1 MASLI
6 PIEQQRTQG
15 LVDLPNAPNVE
26 IQTGMESFARAAFG
40 AAGALDKANEES
52 QIRAQREYEQELKIQ
67 SMQLET
73 EMTTQIFELNNKY
86 TYAPDDLG
94 QAIDAYKKDFMKN
107 IIDPGQ
113 YAVFENAFEMKKMSS
128 VNAALQNYK
137 KQNVQFTEL
146 NARKLVD
153 SNLNAMSQTASQFF
167 GQEQS
172 AQVTSSMAIMQA
184 YNGILQAYNQTD
196 SDGNL
201 IFTPLQI
208 VNGIQQADK
217 NLNESL
223 FNGWLN
229 SQTSEEEIFRVLQSG
244 QLNVL
249 LPDGQGGI
257 NTINVLSGMD
267 PKYLQNVQEK
277 IIARKEGQF
286 NKINTALE
294 KKEYAK
300 YFALKGTP
308 IPSLDLADPASFVE
322 RKKFF
327 DDQSQN
333 DPNLRGVF
341 FPLLMKEEVDGIA
354 SQVESLPANQ
364 RGAFLSELTEKNS
377 NAINDEILSSLFEKD
392 PNLALATSY
401 SKIDDG
407 ITNNIIF
414 GQELRKSKSVEMD
427 EAAIKKDAIADLNG
441 VENPEFREMAIQGI
455 LNMAAVEA
463 ANGKDIANDDSAIKA
478 IKEKMGL
485 NVLEYKGGR
494 VLPFRKDGKYVT
506 QTELKDTLNTLD
518 NTFLKSIGHAVPGYF
533 DTKQKK
539 FVTIDVED
547 VLNKAT
553 LGTYSNGM
561 YNVKDSTI
569 EWAAL
574 DANGQPLVDDFG
586 DVKPFMLNM
595 IQITKKDNIQPTK
608 PQPLQPSKV
617 PFNIPKNINPFEGL
631 PTQDQ
636 RGSTGIDKLKSDAD
650 SVIKDLE
657 KSLGM

>member
-15 LVDLPNAPNVE
+15 VVDLPNAPNIE
-26 IQTGMESFARAAFG
+26 IQTGMESFAKAAFG
-40 AAGALDKANEES
+40 AAGAINKANEES

-67 SMQLET
+67 SLQLET
-73 EMTTQIFELNNKY
+73 EMTTQIFDLNNKY
-86 TYAPDDLG
+86 AYAPDDLG

-107 IIDPGQ
+107 IIDPTQ

-128 VNAALQNYK
+128 VNSALQNYK

-153 SNLNAMSQTASQFF
+153 SNLNAINQTASQFF

-184 YNGILQAYNQTD
+184 YNGILQAYNQTN

-208 VNGIQQADK
+208 VNGIREADK

-229 SQTSEEEIFRVLQSG
+229 SQTSEEEVFRVLQGG
-244 QLNVL
+244 QLNVS
-249 LPDGQGGI
+249 LPDRQGGT

-267 PKYLQNVQEK
+267 PQYLRNVQEK

-294 KKEYAK
+294 KKDYPK

-322 RKKFF
+322 RKRFF

-341 FPLLMKEEVDGIA
+341 FPILMKEEVDGIA
-354 SQVESLPANQ
+354 AQVESLPANQ

-518 NTFLKSIGHAVPGYF
+518 NTFLKNIGHAVPGYF

-574 DANGQPLVDDFG
+574 DANGQPFVDDFG
-586 DVKPFMLNM
+586 DVKPFMLDM
-595 IQITKKDNIQPTK
+595 IHIVKKDKIEPPK
-608 PQPLQPSKV
+608 PQLLMPSKGPV
-617 PFNIPKNINPFEGL
+617 KMPKNINPFEGL
-631 PTQDQ
+631 PTQAE
-636 RGSTGIDKLKSDAD
+636 REAESNSIME
-650 SVIKDLE
+650 DLQ
-657 KSLGM
+657 KSLGF

>member
-1 MASLI
+1 MVSPI
-6 PIEQQRTQG
+6 PVLEQRTQG
-15 LVDLPNAPNVE
+15 VVDLPNAPDPIAQNGFNSFVE
-26 IQTGMESFARAAFG
+26 AAIN
-40 AAGALDKANEES
+40 ASSALEKTQQEAE
-52 QIRAQREYEQELKIQ
+52 IRAEKEYQQELKIQ

-73 EMTTQIFELNNKY
+73 DMTTQIFELNNKY
-86 TYAPDDLG
+86 AFAPDDLG

-107 IIDPGQ
+107 IIDPTQ
-113 YAVFENAFEMKKMSS
+113 YAVFDNAFEMKKMSS

-217 NLNESL
+217 NLNEGL

-229 SQTSEEEIFRVLQSG
+229 SQTNEEEIFRVLQSG

-249 LPDGQGGI
+249 LPDGQGGV

-267 PKYLQNVQEK
+267 SNYLQNVQEK
-277 IIARKEGQF
+277 IIARKEGQL

-294 KKEYAK
+294 KKEFSK

-341 FPLLMKEEVDGIA
+341 FPLLMREEVDGIA
-354 SQVESLPANQ
+354 AQVESLPANQ

-414 GQELRKSKSVEMD
+414 GQELRKSKSVEMN

-574 DANGQPLVDDFG
+574 DANGQPLVDNFG
-586 DVKPFMLNM
+586 DVMPFMLDM
-595 IQITKKDNIQPTK
+595 INIVKNENIKPKKIPQTMEDFVKPTK
-608 PQPLQPSKV
+608 IDITPLS
-617 PFNIPKNINPFEGL
+617 IPEKNQKNNQNTL
-631 PTQDQ
+631 D
-636 RGSTGIDKLKSDAD
+636 GIF
-650 SVIKDLE
+650 
-657 KSLGM
+657 GF

>member
-1 MASLI
+1 MVSPI
-6 PIEQQRTQG
+6 PVLEQRTQG
-15 LVDLPNAPNVE
+15 VVDLPNAPDPIAQNGFNSFVE
-26 IQTGMESFARAAFG
+26 ATINASS
-40 AAGALDKANEES
+40 ALEKS
-52 QIRAQREYEQELKIQ
+52 QQEAEIRAEREYQQELKIQ

-73 EMTTQIFELNNKY
+73 DMTTQIFELNNKY
-86 TYAPDDLG
+86 AFAPKDLET
-94 QAIDAYKKDFMKN
+94 ALNEYKKDFMKN
-107 IIDPGQ
+107 IIDPTQ
-113 YAVFENAFEMKKMSS
+113 YAVFDNAFEIKKMASI
-128 VNAALQNYK
+128 NAAFQNYR

-217 NLNESL
+217 NLNEGL

-229 SQTSEEEIFRVLQSG
+229 SQTDEDEVFRVLQSG

-249 LPDGQGGI
+249 LPDGQRGV

-267 PKYLQNVQEK
+267 PKFLQNVQEK
-277 IIARKEGQF
+277 IIARKEGQL

-294 KKEYAK
+294 KKDYPK

-341 FPLLMKEEVDGIA
+341 FPLLMREEVDGIA
-354 SQVESLPANQ
+354 AQVESLPANQ

-401 SKIDDG
+401 TKIDDD

-427 EAAIKKDAIADLNG
+427 EASLKKGAIADLNG
-441 VENPEFREMAIQGI
+441 VENPEFRAMAIDGI
-455 LNMAAVEA
+455 LNMAAVKA
-463 ANGKDIANDDSAIKA
+463 AKGEILDEEAIKS

-518 NTFLKSIGHAVPGYF
+518 NIFLKSINHAVPGYF

-574 DANGQPLVDDFG
+574 DANGQPFVDNFG
-586 DVKPFMLNM
+586 DVMPFMLDM
-595 IQITKKDNIQPTK
+595 INIVKNENIKPKKIPQTMEDFVKPTK
-608 PQPLQPSKV
+608 IDITPLS
-617 PFNIPKNINPFEGL
+617 IPEKNQKNNQNTL
-631 PTQDQ
+631 D
-636 RGSTGIDKLKSDAD
+636 GIF
-650 SVIKDLE
+650 
-657 KSLGM
+657 GF

>member
-217 NLNESL
+217 NLNEGL

-229 SQTSEEEIFRVLQSG
+229 SQTNEEEIFRVLQSG

-277 IIARKEGQF
+277 IIARKEGQL

-294 KKEYAK
+294 KKEFSK

-414 GQELRKSKSVEMD
+414 GQELRKSKSIEMD
-427 EAAIKKDAIADLNG
+427 EPMITKTAIAGLNG
-441 VENPEFREMAIQGI
+441 VEDPEFRKMAVEGI
-455 LNMAAVEA
+455 LNMAAVQA
-463 ANGKDIANDDSAIKA
+463 AKGAVIDITAIDG
-478 IKEKMGL
+478 IREKMGL

-494 VLPFRKDGKYVT
+494 VLPFWKDGKYVT

-586 DVKPFMLNM
+586 DVMPFMLNM
-595 IQITKKDNIQPTK
+595 IQITKKDNVQPTK

-631 PTQDQ
+631 PTQAE
-636 RGSTGIDKLKSDAD
+636 REAEKNSIME
-650 SVIKDLE
+650 DLQ
-657 KSLGM
+657 KSLGF

>member
-1 MASLI
+1 MVSLI

-15 LVDLPNAPNVE
+15 VVDLPGAPDVE

-40 AAGALDKANEES
+40 AAGAIDKANQES

-73 EMTTQIFELNNKY
+73 EMTTQIFDLNNKY
-86 TYAPDDLG
+86 AYAPDDLG

-107 IIDPGQ
+107 IIDPTQ

-128 VNAALQNYK
+128 VNSALQNYK

-153 SNLNAMSQTASQFF
+153 SNLNAINQTASQFF

-172 AQVTSSMAIMQA
+172 AQITSSMAIMQA

-229 SQTSEEEIFRVLQSG
+229 SQTSEEEVFRVLEGG
-244 QLNVL
+244 QLNVS
-249 LPDGQGGI
+249 LPDGQGGT

-267 PKYLQNVQEK
+267 PQYLRNVQEK

-322 RKKFF
+322 RKRFF
-327 DDQSQN
+327 DDQSQT

-341 FPLLMKEEVDGIA
+341 FPILMKEEVDGIA
-354 SQVESLPANQ
+354 AQVESLPANQ

-377 NAINDEILSSLFEKD
+377 TSINTEILSSLFEKD

-401 SKIDDG
+401 AKIDED
-407 ITNNIIF
+407 ISNNIIF

-427 EAAIKKDAIADLNG
+427 EPMITKTAIAGLNG
-441 VENPEFREMAIQGI
+441 VEDPEFRKMAVEGI
-455 LNMAAVEA
+455 LNMAAVQA
-463 ANGKDIANDDSAIKA
+463 AKGAVIDITAIDG
-478 IKEKMGL
+478 IREKMGL

-506 QTELKDTLNTLD
+506 QTELKATLNTLD

-574 DANGQPLVDDFG
+574 DANGEPLVDDFG
-586 DVKPFMLNM
+586 DVKPFMLDM
-595 IQITKKDNIQPTK
+595 IHIVKKDKIEPPK
-608 PQPLQPSKV
+608 PQLLTTSKGPV
-617 PFNIPKNINPFEGL
+617 KMPKNINPFEVL
-631 PTQDQ
+631 PTQEEKEAE
-636 RGSTGIDKLKSDAD
+636 SNSIME
-650 SVIKDLE
+650 DLQ
-657 KSLGM
+657 KTFGF

>member
-1 MASLI
+1 MVSPI
-6 PIEQQRTQG
+6 PVLEQRTQG
-15 LVDLPNAPNVE
+15 VVDLPNAPDPIAQNGFNSFVE
-26 IQTGMESFARAAFG
+26 AAIN
-40 AAGALDKANEES
+40 ASSALEKS
-52 QIRAQREYEQELKIQ
+52 QQEAEIRAEREYQQELKIQ

-73 EMTTQIFELNNKY
+73 DMTTQIFELNNKY
-86 TYAPDDLG
+86 AFAPKDLE
-94 QAIDAYKKDFMKN
+94 AALNEYKKDFMKN
-107 IIDPGQ
+107 IIDPTQ
-113 YAVFENAFEMKKMSS
+113 YAVFDNAFEMKKMAS
-128 VNAALQNYK
+128 VNAAFQNYR

-146 NARKLVD
+146 NSRKLVE
-153 SNLNAMSQTASQFF
+153 SNLNSINQMASQLF

-172 AQVTSSMAIMQA
+172 AQVTSSMAITQA
-184 YNGILQAYNQTD
+184 YNSILQSYNQTD

-201 IFTPLQI
+201 IFTPNQI
-208 VNGIQQADK
+208 VAGIREVDK
-217 NLNESL
+217 TLNESL

-229 SQTSEEEIFRVLQSG
+229 SQTDEDEVFRVLQSG
-244 QLNVL
+244 QLNIS
-249 LPDGQGGI
+249 LPDGQGGV

-267 PKYLQNVQEK
+267 PKFLQNVQEK
-277 IIARKEGQF
+277 IIARKEGQL

-294 KKEYAK
+294 KKEFSK

-341 FPLLMKEEVDGIA
+341 FPLLMREEVDGIA
-354 SQVESLPANQ
+354 AQVESLPANQ

-401 SKIDDG
+401 TKIDDD

-427 EAAIKKDAIADLNG
+427 EAALKKGAIADLNG
-441 VENPEFREMAIQGI
+441 VENPEFREMAVEGI
-455 LNMAAVEA
+455 LNMAAVKA
-463 ANGKDIANDDSAIKA
+463 AKGEILNEEAIKS
-478 IKEKMGL
+478 IKERMGL

-494 VLPFRKDGKYVT
+494 VLPFWKNGKYVT

-518 NTFLKSIGHAVPGYF
+518 NTFLKSINHAVPGYF

-574 DANGQPLVDDFG
+574 DANGQPLVDNFG
-586 DVKPFMLNM
+586 DVMPFMLDM
-595 IQITKKDNIQPTK
+595 INIVKNENIKPKKIPQTMEDFVKPTK
-608 PQPLQPSKV
+608 IDITPLS
-617 PFNIPKNINPFEGL
+617 IPEKNQKNNQNTL
-631 PTQDQ
+631 D
-636 RGSTGIDKLKSDAD
+636 GIF
-650 SVIKDLE
+650 
-657 KSLGM
+657 GF